1 MVEEQGIAIRV
12 RERSHVANPAI
23 DRLAEKGHTLA
34 LERCARGRD
43 VVDVQCDRVRAGF
56 ESILQLVTIHRLD
69 PTELRVLGC
78 LIEKQRTTPEQY
90 PLTLNALRLACNQAT
105 NREPVLEL
113 DESQVRAAAQSL
125 GTRGYARL
133 ATGPGSRTA
142 KYRQLFGEAL
152 DLLPSQVS
160 VLAVLMLRGPQ
171 TVAEL
176 KTRCERLHH
185 FADTAQVESTLAGLD
200 ERELVE
206 LLPKR
211 PGQREE
217 RWTHLLA
224 ETATRSEEALA
235 VAGTPV
241 SVEPTSVER
250 RLQQLE
256 DRIADLERLL
266 AERGLL
272 N

>member
-1 MVEEQGIAIRV
+1 
-12 RERSHVANPAI
+12 
-23 DRLAEKGHTLA
+23 
-34 LERCARGRD
+34 
-43 VVDVQCDRVRAGF
+43 
-56 ESILQLVTIHRLD
+56 VTIHRLD

-90 PLTLNALRLACNQAT
+90 PLTLNALRIACNQAT
-105 NREPVLEL
+105 NRDPVLEL

-152 DLLPSQVS
+152 DLLPSQIS

-185 FADTAQVESTLAGLD
+185 FADTAQVESTLTGLD
-200 ERELVE
+200 ERELVH

-224 ETATRSEEALA
+224 ETATETGEPPPAP
-235 VAGTPV
+235 GEPH
-241 SVEPTSVER
+241 EPTPVER

-256 DRIADLERLL
+256 DRVAELERLL
-266 AERGLL
+266 ASRGLPD
-272 N
+272 

>member
-1 MVEEQGIAIRV
+1 
-12 RERSHVANPAI
+12 
-23 DRLAEKGHTLA
+23 
-34 LERCARGRD
+34 
-43 VVDVQCDRVRAGF
+43 
-56 ESILQLVTIHRLD
+56 VTIHRLD
-69 PTELRVLGC
+69 PVELRVLGC

-105 NREPVLEL
+105 NRDPVMEL
-113 DESQVRAAAQSL
+113 DEAQVRAAAQSL

-142 KYRQLFGEAL
+142 KYRQLFSEAL

-160 VLAVLMLRGPQ
+160 IMGVLMLRGPQ

-185 FADTAQVESTLAGLD
+185 FADNAAVETTLAGLD
-200 ERELVE
+200 ERELVH
-206 LLPKR
+206 LLPKQ

-217 RWTHLLA
+217 RWTHLVA
-224 ETATRSEEALA
+224 EGPTEEAPA
-235 VAGTPV
+235 AP
-241 SVEPTSVER
+241 SEPTSVER

-256 DRIADLERLL
+256 DRIAELERQL

-272 N
+272 D